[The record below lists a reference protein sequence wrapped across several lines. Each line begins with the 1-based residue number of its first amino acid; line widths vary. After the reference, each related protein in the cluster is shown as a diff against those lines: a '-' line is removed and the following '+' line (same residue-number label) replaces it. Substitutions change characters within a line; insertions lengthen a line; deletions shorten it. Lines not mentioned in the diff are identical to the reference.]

1 MVTRS
6 EAIGVLDNVVV
17 APVTSTNRTIPTCL
31 PLGSEEGI
39 DHDSVASFDNL
50 SVVPKSLLHD
60 SARRAGIGGIS
71 GNVRRT
77 ERCGRLLTSRDSAPA
92 LDRGWRWPDG
102 LRPAEV

>member
-1 MVTRS
+1 MVAQGELWLLESPDHKARPVLVVTRS

-50 SVVPKSLLHD
+50 SVVPKSLLTTRLGALG
-60 SARRAGIGGIS
+60 SEGYQGM
-71 GNVRRT
+71 
-77 ERCGRLLTSRDSAPA
+77 CGA
-92 LDRGWRWPDG
+92 LNAVADC
-102 LRPAEV
+102 